1 MPESFRAPRAVQ
13 AEQEQV
19 QGNRDVVAGAPVD
32 AAVVLA
38 LPEAGPATVAWQER
52 IRQLIAAR
60 AALIAPEVTPMADAM
75 PMTEPIEVAPALY
88 GLDADVLRDKIG
100 AVDAAI
106 DAAQTLLEALEDS
119 TPTVQQAYW
128 LLVAADA
135 ALDDVMEA
143 VGLPDPDDEINEG
156 EPAEGDSADQADRAA
171 RAAVVDAC
179 EKRTFHAELR
189 ATTGTRIA
197 GYAAKFNTE
206 ATGLPFREQIAPGA
220 FQRSLAGGQDVFLLV
235 NHDTDMVPLARR
247 SSGTLELR
255 EDATGLWIEAD
266 LDPTN
271 PKAAELLSALK
282 RGDIDKMSFAF
293 TVAPN
298 GQRKADG
305 LRTLTDLDLH
315 EVSAVTWPAYSDTTL
330 AARSAQSE
338 EQLALRKR
346 RLALKTAHVAR
357 AI

>member
-1 MPESFRAPRAVQ
+1 MAETFRAPRAVQ
-13 AEQEQV
+13 AELRDT
-19 QGNRDVVAGAPVD
+19 QGSGDLLAGLPVD

-38 LPEAGPATVAWQER
+38 LPEAGPATVAWQDR

-60 AALIAPEVTPMADAM
+60 AALIAPEVTPMADAI
-75 PMTEPIEVAPALY
+75 PTAEPTEVAPALY
-88 GLDADVLRDKIG
+88 GLDADALRDKVG

-106 DAAQTLLEALEDS
+106 DAAQTLLEALEDAD
-119 TPTVQQAYW
+119 PTVQQAYW

-143 VGLPDPDDEINEG
+143 CGLNDPDDEINEG
-156 EPAEGDSADQADRAA
+156 EPATGDAEDQAEMAG
-171 RAAVVDAC
+171 RAAVIDAC

-220 FQRSLAGGQDVFLLV
+220 FARSLQSGQDVFLLV
-235 NHDTDMVPLARR
+235 NHDTNMVPLARR
-247 SSGTLELR
+247 SAGTLELR
-255 EDATGLWIEAD
+255 EDGTGLWIEAD
-266 LDPTN
+266 LDPMN

-315 EVSAVTWPAYSDTTL
+315 EVSAVTWPAYSDTTI
-330 AARSAQSE
+330 AARSAQDD

-346 RLALKTAHVAR
+346 RLALKHALAARTA
-357 AI
+357 